1 MPEPMSCAGCYTR
14 TEIYCDRCDLLV
26 GLPGM
31 HVINVAEQVGGGLTV
46 TVESPPAAAACR
58 VCGVI
63 AASNGRRTAVLVD
76 VPCFG
81 RETGSGRHLGS
92 VPRLQERHRRP
103 TRRRHLGARRVSCS
117 EARRASRRRGPPPR
131 RASHLWASRPQ
142 ERPALRTCCAAVN
155 SGSPTDNRPGS
166 RPRPTPTNDTWRC
179 SSPGSAL
186 NSGGRSST
194 RPAPPRDGDWRP
206 RSSTVSRPVR
216 SPRSPTSAV
225 P

>member
-31 HVINVAEQVGGGLTV
+31 HVINVAEEVGGGLTV
-46 TVESPPAAAACR
+46 TVESPPAAAGCR

-63 AASNGRRTAVLVD
+63 AASHGRRTAVLVD

-103 TRRRHLGARRVSCS
+103 TRRRHLLLDAFHVVKLGGQAVDEVRRRVEQAICGHRGRKSDPLYGIRNLLRCGKQRLTDRQQ
-117 EARRASRRRGPPPR
+117 AR
-131 RASHLWASRPQ
+131 LV
-142 ERPALRTCCAAVN
+142 AAN
-155 SGSPTDNRPGS
+155 H
-166 RPRPTPTNDTWRC
+166 TWRC
-179 SSPGSAL
+179 SSPGSAQQL
-186 NSGGRSST
+186 RQ
-194 RPAPPRDGDWRP
+194 
-206 RSSTVSRPVR
+206 V
-216 SPRSPTSAV
+216 
-225 P
+225 